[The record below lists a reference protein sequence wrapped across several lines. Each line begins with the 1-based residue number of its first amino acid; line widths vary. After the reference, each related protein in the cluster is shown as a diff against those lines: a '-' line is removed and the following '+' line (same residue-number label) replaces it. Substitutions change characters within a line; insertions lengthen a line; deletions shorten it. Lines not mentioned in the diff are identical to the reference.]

1 MRREVEASAT
11 VPGRS
16 AVMALLP
23 GISFARRCGLPLAPM
38 TDEPHS
44 ALYLTDARDLWWNAD
59 FLALLARRA
68 DFTSVRHA
76 LDVGAG
82 QGHWTRTV
90 ARLLPKG
97 ASIVGVEREPRW
109 VELAARAPPVDG
121 VPVSYQ
127 VGGAE
132 RMPFADA
139 SFDLVTCQTLLIHVA
154 DPRAVVAEMTRV
166 LRPGGRLLLCEPNNI
181 AASVSRLVTSPSVDV
196 DDLVAALT
204 MQARCERGKA
214 ALGRGFD
221 SAGETLVS
229 LLDPALVDDVQVWL
243 NDRCTV
249 YAPGTDRGSRT
260 ELADDRR
267 LIEVGPLGWS
277 LDDTRRYF
285 VAGGGDEAA
294 FDGLCAR
301 VWRIARARLDGLV
314 SGRASQNEGG
324 LFYVL
329 CARRRA

>member
-1 MRREVEASAT
+1 
-11 VPGRS
+11 
-16 AVMALLP
+16 
-23 GISFARRCGLPLAPM
+23 M

-44 ALYLTDARDLWWNAD
+44 ALHLTDVRDLWWNAD
-59 FLALLARRA
+59 YLALLAKRA
-68 DFTSVRHA
+68 ELGSVRQA

-82 QGHWTRTV
+82 QGHWTRAV
-90 ARLLPKG
+90 ARLLPLG
-97 ASIVGVEREPRW
+97 ASMVGLEREPRW
-109 VELAARAPPVDG
+109 VQVAAGAPPAD
-121 VPVSYQ
+121 
-127 VGGAE
+127 GAE
-132 RMPFADA
+132 VTFRQGTAERLPFADG

-181 AASVSRLVTSPSVDV
+181 ASSVSRLVSAPDLDV

-221 SAGETLVS
+221 STGETLVS
-229 LLDPALVDDVQVWL
+229 LVDPALVDEVRVWL

-249 YAPGTDRGSRT
+249 YAPGSDRRARV

-267 LIEVGPLGWS
+267 LLEAGPLGWS
-277 LDDTRRYF
+277 LDDTRRFF
-285 VAGGGDEAA
+285 VAGGGDEAS
-294 FDGLCAR
+294 FDALCER
-301 VWRIARARLDGLV
+301 VWRIARARLDALE

-329 CARRRA
+329 CGSRRRSTS